1 MPHREW
7 TGTPHREWEILRTL
21 RTVRAFYLDDL
32 LPPRHAEDELD
43 KLTQAAEELDAA
55 GKVRILRVLG
65 LSGSTVTII
74 YRPID
79 GVPDPITVRRLS
91 GVSR

>member
-7 TGTPHREWEILRTL
+7 TGTPHREWQILKTL

-32 LPPRHAEDELD
+32 LPLRRAEDEL
-43 KLTQAAEELDAA
+43 AAYTATADALDAE
-55 GKVRILRVLG
+55 GKIRILRVLG

-74 YRPID
+74 YRPTD
-79 GVPDPITVRRLS
+79 GIPDPPTVGRLK
-91 GVSR
+91 VS